1 MLDLMTVSVMTAV
14 VVVVSG
20 VVFIV
25 ETLLREYHSVSRI
38 WSLGFLCGILTSA
51 AYLIWAIEPETWW
64 AVAIGNA
71 AFVASAGFMWLGCRQ
86 FNGRSIAS
94 ASIVL
99 AASVVL
105 TAGAV
110 IIEGED
116 GGDWSGAA
124 VMFIALWVLPGA
136 AAIETMRGELG
147 RIRSAV
153 GLMLVFAGQS
163 LYYLIRTVVLLTAGS
178 ESELFQI
185 GFGTVPTSMVTV
197 VLTIVA
203 VVVTSVLRAER
214 AALRGWTSPAQNAD
228 EDGVLEA
235 APFRR
240 LLDDLAV
247 RARSREELLA
257 VVSVRID
264 DLERVAAAFGM
275 DEARELRSLWREGMR
290 RHAPTQALVGEDGDG
305 GIAVALIADSDVE
318 VQRICRRLRTTLYES
333 VESGGASVVPAIGV
347 GVGTSDALGYE
358 APLLLDTARASAQAA
373 LAGA

>member
-1 MLDLMTVSVMTAV
+1 
-14 VVVVSG
+14 
-20 VVFIV
+20 
-25 ETLLREYHSVSRI
+25 
-38 WSLGFLCGILTSA
+38 
-51 AYLIWAIEPETWW
+51 
-64 AVAIGNA
+64 
-71 AFVASAGFMWLGCRQ
+71 
-86 FNGRSIAS
+86 
-94 ASIVL
+94 
-99 AASVVL
+99 
-105 TAGAV
+105 
-110 IIEGED
+110 
-116 GGDWSGAA
+116 
-124 VMFIALWVLPGA
+124 MFIALWVLPGA